1 MYDIDYY
8 DNYNY
13 DYYPV
18 DFSSS
23 YVWLNRGKRKR
34 SRLGRRKGY
43 SLGSGKDVDFYEYSD
58 VLPLKR
64 KRKRYYYGC
73 VLK

>member
-8 DNYNY
+8 NNYIY

-23 YVWLNRGKRKR
+23 SLWFNKGKRKR
-34 SRLGRRKGY
+34 SRLGKRKGY
-43 SLGSGKDVDFYEYSD
+43 SLGLGKDIDFYENAD

-64 KRKRYYYGC
+64 KRKR
-73 VLK
+73 